1 MSIFIKLKMSKLSFQ
16 IIVFCYFFN
25 FSFSQIGEINIVQD
39 SLITKIEDLKIKI
52 DKESFK
58 SEFYTIQIFYGS
70 LEKSKEIIESFKG
83 KFPEEKASLSF
94 ETPNYKVQFG
104 KYKFRIRG
112 IKKLDTVKRYFPA
125 AFLLKKAL

>member
-1 MSIFIKLKMSKLSFQ
+1 MSKLFIQ
-16 IIVFCYFFN
+16 IFVFSCFFN
-25 FSFSQIGEINIVQD
+25 LSFSQVGEINIIQD
-39 SLITKIEDLKIKI
+39 SLISKIEDFKISI
-52 DKESFK
+52 DKENFK

-70 LEKSKEIIESFKG
+70 LEKSKEIIENFKE
-83 KFPEEKASLSF
+83 KFPGKNPSLSF

-112 IKKLDTVKRYFPA
+112 IKKLDTIKKYFPS

>member
-1 MSIFIKLKMSKLSFQ
+1 MSKLFIQ
-16 IIVFCYFFN
+16 IFAFSCFVN
-25 FSFSQIGEINIVQD
+25 FSFSQVGKINIKQD
-39 SLITKIEDLKIKI
+39 SLVSKIEDLKISI
-52 DKESFK
+52 DKENFK

-70 LEKSKEIIESFKG
+70 LEKSTDIMEKFKE
-83 KFPEEKASLSF
+83 KFPDENPSLSF

-112 IKKLDTVKRYFPA
+112 IKKLDTVKKYFLS

>member
-1 MSIFIKLKMSKLSFQ
+1 MYNLYIQIVLFFCFFNLSFA
-16 IIVFCYFFN
+16 
-25 FSFSQIGEINIVQD
+25 QIGEINIIQD
-39 SLITKIEDLKIKI
+39 SLISEIENLKIKI
-52 DKESFK
+52 DKENFK

-70 LEKSKEIIESFKG
+70 LEKSMDIMENFKQ
-83 KFPEEKASLSF
+83 KFPEENPSLSF

-112 IKKLDTVKRYFPA
+112 IKKLDTVKKYFPS

>member
-1 MSIFIKLKMSKLSFQ
+1 MSKLFIQ
-16 IIVFCYFFN
+16 IFVFSCFFN
-25 FSFSQIGEINIVQD
+25 FSFSQVGEINIIQD
-39 SLITKIEDLKIKI
+39 TLISKIEDLKIKI

-70 LEKSKEIIESFKG
+70 LEKSKEIIESFKD

-112 IKKLDTVKRYFPA
+112 IKKLDTIKKYFPS